1 MKIIVAS
8 TNPVKIEVARQ
19 AFLHVFPHKDAKII
33 GVSTDSGVP
42 DQPFDDQILLGAQNR
57 LRHIIQTNPEADY
70 WISQEGGLY
79 HEGNRLFNRAWILVS
94 DRDGTI
100 GRSSTASFYI
110 PLKVAEYIALG
121 DELGT
126 ASDKF
131 FRTTNSKQKGGAI
144 SSVTNGLID
153 RTAYYLD
160 SAIIALCQVVHKDW
174 YV

>member
-1 MKIIVAS
+1 MKVIVAS

-19 AFLHVFPHKDAKII
+19 AFLQVFSHEDPKII
-33 GVSTDSGVP
+33 GVSSESGVP
-42 DQPFDDQILLGAQNR
+42 DQPFDDQVLRGAQNR
-57 LRHIIQTNPEADY
+57 LKNIIEAHPQADY

-79 HEGNRLFNRAWILVS
+79 HEGDSLFNRAWILVR
-94 DRDGTI
+94 DRDGAI
-100 GRSSTASFYI
+100 GKSSTASFYT
-110 PLKVAEYIALG
+110 PSKMVEYIKLG

-131 FRTTNSKQKGGAI
+131 FHTLNSKQKGGAI
-144 SSVTNGLID
+144 STITDGLID

-174 YV
+174 YA